1 MLRLGVQIIPHLA
14 AREIARVAVEA
25 EQLGYADFWMSDE
38 GFMID
43 PFTALGMIADKTSRI
58 RLGVVTNPY
67 TRHPAMTAAALATLD
82 QMSDGRS
89 QLCYVAGGS
98 LVLEPIGMARTQ
110 PVQTVQEAIVL
121 TRHLLS
127 GEKVTW
133 IGTQFQLKDAHLEPR
148 VHTMPTI
155 HVAARGTRM
164 LEMAARHADAIWT
177 GIDTSMIDSIRA
189 AAGERAVKIICSD
202 HPPSSSD
209 AADALAKAV
218 QQDGGIG
225 ETQAPQEDLP
235 AWATHIRQHA
245 ALMDNLLIVTWEK
258 DVEQMLA
265 MLRSVKEA
273 LA

>member
-1 MLRLGVQIIPHLA
+1 MLALGVQIIPHLA

-25 EQLGYADFWMSDE
+25 EQLGYADFWVSDE
-38 GFMID
+38 GFMVD
-43 PFTALGMIADKTSRI
+43 PFTVLGMIADKTSRI

-82 QMSDGRS
+82 QMSGGRAE
-89 QLCYVAGGS
+89 LCYVAGGS
-98 LVLEPIGMARTQ
+98 LVLDPLGLARTQ
-110 PVQTVQEAIVL
+110 PVQTVQEALLL

-127 GEKVTW
+127 GDKVTW
-133 IGTQFQLKDAHLEPR
+133 SGTQFQLKDAQLEPR
-148 VHTMPTI
+148 VPNMPPI

-177 GIDTSMIDSIRA
+177 GVDAQTIQTLRA
-189 AAGERAVKIICSD
+189 AAGERSLQIICSD

-218 QQDGGIG
+218 QQDGGDG

-235 AWATHIRQHA
+235 AWAARIRQHA
-245 ALMDNLLIVTWEK
+245 TLMDSLLVVTWEQ
-258 DVEQMLA
+258 DVEQMLT
-265 MLRSVKEA
+265 MLHSVKEA
-273 LA
+273 FA